1 MTDRLPKF
9 QVQVDGWGS
18 AHCKL
23 LFFVEK
29 SPLRIRSMPLFSLY
43 KRMCLDYHWCQ
54 VTKTTHQELKRGV
67 SVHLNER
74 KLGN

>member
-1 MTDRLPKF
+1 
-9 QVQVDGWGS
+9 
-18 AHCKL
+18 
-23 LFFVEK
+23 
-29 SPLRIRSMPLFSLY
+29 MPLFSLY